1 MCLHL
6 RKVQPDRTH
15 ADKTMIYQHINPV
28 KVDAKR
34 MNRPQ
39 LPIAGCMKQHVLDYK
54 PGNLIISPGA
64 RKYCIQNIFVTVY
77 NVCNCL
83 KMSETSSESIPPV
96 RPVCHEDE
104 CDLDAD
110 DIDQNEKVF
119 EFVTIPSFVA
129 LVSGNSNE
137 AVYILKDEEK
147 EIAEEKSWMDMV
159 ILFPLVIALTWRCN
173 LYTGRSVRS
182 FC

>member
-39 LPIAGCMKQHVLDYK
+39 LPIAGCMKQHVPDYK
-54 PGNLIISPGA
+54 PGSKKILYREYLCDCLQCLQLDFN
-64 RKYCIQNIFVTVY
+64 
-77 NVCNCL
+77 NCL
-83 KMSETSSESIPPV
+83 KLSETSSESIPPV

-110 DIDQNEKVF
+110 DIDQNENVF

-147 EIAEEKSWMDMV
+147 EIAEEKSWMDMD